1 MTHGTPL
8 NAVYRIGDGAKRE
21 VGSFCCPV
29 LPVPLESPSVA
40 RWGPTALKLCNFSP
54 LGRQLRGKS
63 ERLVIVGTCVY
74 EPSRWHPYR
83 SAIAS
88 LLHSSIL
95 FRPHQQ
101 HRTFPCVRCWWWRRR
116 GTAPRV
122 RSAYSTQH

>member
-1 MTHGTPL
+1 MEHPL

-54 LGRQLRGKS
+54 LGRQLRGNR

-101 HRTFPCVRCWWWRRR
+101 
-116 GTAPRV
+116 PREIAGGGGGAGV
-122 RSAYSTQH
+122 LPPGSEVTIPRNNLPT

>member
-1 MTHGTPL
+1 DAWSSDAWKYPL
-8 NAVYRIGDGAKRE
+8 QRKVADDDCGGKK
-21 VGSFCCPV
+21 VGRFCCPA
-29 LPVPLESPSVA
+29 LPEPLESPSVA
-40 RWGPTALKLCNFSP
+40 RWGPTALKLSNFSP
-54 LGRQLRGKS
+54 LGRQLGSNR

-101 HRTFPCVRCWWWRRR
+101 RCPKRR
-116 GTAPRV
+116 
-122 RSAYSTQH
+122 